1 MYKTLRD
8 ILFRFDAEQVHGFS
22 MGSFG
27 VLRSLPVVRGYMKK
41 TLAVPELPVDC
52 FGLRFRNPVGLAAGF
67 DKNAVYLDTMDLLGF
82 GHVEVGTVTPMAQA
96 GNERPRLFRLP
107 KDQAIINRMG
117 FNNDGMEAVAARLG
131 EWRNKHPDT
140 PLVIGGNIGKN
151 KWTDND
157 QAWMDYGKCFQA
169 LHAYVDYFVVNVSS
183 PNTPGLRALQERPA
197 LERIFAELFHKN
209 AALPRPKPILLKI
222 APDLGSEQ
230 LQEIASMA
238 IDLKLAGL
246 VATNTTISREGLVTD
261 KEQVNHIG
269 AGGLSGRPLR
279 IRSNEVL
286 RELHAATGGK
296 IPLVGSGGIFNGKD
310 AQEKMSAGASMVQV
324 WTGFIYEGPAIVKN
338 IVRELATKTH
348 RT

>member
-41 TLAVPELPVDC
+41 TLEVPELPVDC

-82 GHVEVGTVTPMAQA
+82 GHVEIGTVTPMAQA

-131 EWRNKHPDT
+131 AWRNKHPDT
-140 PLVIGGNIGKN
+140 RLIIGGNIGKN
-151 KWTDND
+151 KWTEND
-157 QAWMDYGKCFQA
+157 HAWMDYGKCFQA

-197 LERIFAELFHKN
+197 LERIFAELFNRN
-209 AALPRPKPILLKI
+209 AAVSKPKPILLKI

-230 LQEIASMA
+230 LREIAAMA

-261 KEQVNHIG
+261 KEDLNHIG

-279 IRSNEVL
+279 QRSNEVL
-286 RELHAATGGK
+286 RELYAATGGK
-296 IPLVGSGGIFNGKD
+296 IPLVGSGGIFNGRD
-310 AQEKMSAGASMVQV
+310 AQEKITAGASLVQV

>member
-41 TLAVPELPVDC
+41 TLAVPELSVDC

-183 PNTPGLRALQERPA
+183 PNTPGLRALQGNRQ
-197 LERIFAELFHKN
+197 R
-209 AALPRPKPILLKI
+209 
-222 APDLGSEQ
+222 
-230 LQEIASMA
+230 
-238 IDLKLAGL
+238 
-246 VATNTTISREGLVTD
+246 
-261 KEQVNHIG
+261 
-269 AGGLSGRPLR
+269 GRPR
-279 IRSNEVL
+279 RTRTRPQRDIRGGVGYCQPTSNPCP
-286 RELHAATGGK
+286 RMS
-296 IPLVGSGGIFNGKD
+296 IP
-310 AQEKMSAGASMVQV
+310 
-324 WTGFIYEGPAIVKN
+324 
-338 IVRELATKTH
+338 
-348 RT
+348 